1 MAKSLLQENDT
12 VRCGN
17 SRDTR
22 RWCRGKEVVEHDKH
36 WVHRFSNWEVQVCKN
51 CGRHFDYRTQ
61 SIDLGKELCRIRK
74 ERGMTQVQLAD
85 AAGMQQEIIS
95 ELERDSW
102 RYRQSNVKLSTWQ
115 RAFEP
120 LGYKLSILMEEVK

>member
-1 MAKSLLQENDT
+1 
-12 VRCGN
+12 
-17 SRDTR
+17 
-22 RWCRGKEVVEHDKH
+22 
-36 WVHRFSNWEVQVCKN
+36 
-51 CGRHFDYRTQ
+51 
-61 SIDLGKELCRIRK
+61 
-74 ERGMTQVQLAD
+74 MTQVQLAD